1 MSRIFH
7 VLQRAIFFFIQ
18 STSRINF
25 LMLQQFFP
33 SERDYNAGFFLRS
46 DQLLQD
52 FFFYENFACRDFFF
66 QNTRFFIRT
75 TRLKFDQNFRTT

>member
-7 VLQRAIFFFIQ
+7 VLQRAIFFLIQ

-52 FFFYENFACRDFFF
+52 FFFFTKTLLAGNFFF
-66 QNTRFFIRT
+66 KIHAF
-75 TRLKFDQNFRTT
+75 L

>member
-7 VLQRAIFFFIQ
+7 VLQRAIFFLIQ

-52 FFFYENFACRDFFF
+52 FFFLRKLCLQGIFFSKYTLF
-66 QNTRFFIRT
+66 YKNNKAQI
-75 TRLKFDQNFRTT
+75 